1 MPGKILIVDDDADF
15 TEAVA
20 ATLKASG
27 YTALVAHSG
36 REGLAMARDEAPDLV
51 LLDVMMAKKTEG
63 FDIAR
68 QFKRHGATQK
78 IPVVMITGIRK
89 EMNLPFGFEA
99 DEDWVPVKAVLEK
112 PVKPKIL
119 LQTIEEALK

>member
-1 MPGKILIVDDDADF
+1 MTEKILIIDDDTDF
-15 TEAVA
+15 IEAVSG
-20 ATLKASG
+20 TLKANG
-27 YTALVAHSG
+27 YTVLAAHNG
-36 REGLAMARDEAPDLV
+36 KEGFEKACQEQPDLV
-51 LLDVMMAKKTEG
+51 LLDVMMARKTEG
-63 FDIAR
+63 FDVAR
-68 QFKRHGATQK
+68 QFRHDNATKK

-99 DEDWVPVKAVLEK
+99 DEKWVPVKAILEK